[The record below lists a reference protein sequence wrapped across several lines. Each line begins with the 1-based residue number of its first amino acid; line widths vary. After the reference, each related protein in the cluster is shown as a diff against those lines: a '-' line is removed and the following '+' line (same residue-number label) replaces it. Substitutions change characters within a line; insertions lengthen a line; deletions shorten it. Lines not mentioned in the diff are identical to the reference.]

1 MSVKPT
7 ATETE
12 PGTGESQPGRRH
24 AWSQFVSPGRG
35 DPASSGLGHRHG
47 GPGGAPTVDTSMMR
61 RYAAELIGTGLLVF
75 FGAGM
80 ATVTLGFRAFGSS
93 VAAGIL
99 LIGLTFGLVL
109 LALVALI
116 GPISGCHVNPAVSFG
131 FWLAR
136 RMTLIE
142 MVGYWIA
149 QMIGGLLGALLL
161 WGVMVNSPFYSRS
174 RIGLGAQGYDSLSLL
189 HVGAG
194 GAFLTEVIATAALVL
209 VVLGATRRDAP
220 AAATG
225 IAIGFALAI
234 TNFLAIPIDGASIN
248 PARSFG
254 PAIVVGGLALSQ
266 LWLFLVAPL
275 VGAILAAGVFV
286 LFGRAYET
294 GAARA
299 EPATTMAGAE
309 EGVPAAAAGRVTTTP
324 EMPPGSQ
331 RVVSGGTT
339 TEGGAGQAGQGPAS
353 GQPPPTAPGRSASA
367 TPPEGDRLKQ
377 SAATSGGGETIG

>member
-1 MSVKPT
+1 MLIGGWDMSVKPT
-7 ATETE
+7 ATEAG
-12 PGTGESQPGRRH
+12 PGTEQSQPGRRH
-24 AWSQFVSPGRG
+24 AWPQIGAPGR
-35 DPASSGLGHRHG
+35 D
-47 GPGGAPTVDTSMMR
+47 GGAMLDTSMAR
-61 RYAAELIGTGLLVF
+61 RFAAELIGTGLLVF

-109 LALVALI
+109 LALFALI

-161 WGVMVNSPFYSRS
+161 WGVLVNSPFYSRS
-174 RIGLGAQGYDSLSLL
+174 RIGLGATGYDSLSLL
-189 HVGAG
+189 HVSGG
-194 GAFLTEVIATAALVL
+194 GAFLTEVVVTAMLVL
-209 VVLGATRRDAP
+209 VILGVTRAGSTTP
-220 AAATG
+220 VAGVAAG
-225 IAIGFALAI
+225 VALALTVI
-234 TNFLAIPIDGASIN
+234 LAIPIDGGSVN

-275 VGAILAAGVFV
+275 VGGLLAAAVFL
-286 LFGRAYET
+286 LFSEV
-294 GAARA
+294 GAAAGARA
-299 EPATTMAGAE
+299 QPVMTMAAAE
-309 EGVPAAAAGRVTTTP
+309 EGVPEAATGRAATTTP
-324 EMPPGSQ
+324 AMPPGTQ
-331 RVVSGGTT
+331 RVVTGGT
-339 TEGGAGQAGQGPAS
+339 TEGGAGQAGQGQGS
-353 GQPPPTAPGRSASA
+353 GQPPPAAPGRSASA
-367 TPPEGDRLKQ
+367 SPPEGNRLKQ
-377 SAATSGGGETIG
+377 SAATGGGGETIVS

>member
-1 MSVKPT
+1 MLIGGWDMSVKPT
-7 ATETE
+7 ATDAG
-12 PGTGESQPGRRH
+12 PGAEQSQPGRRH
-24 AWSQFVSPGRG
+24 AWPQIG
-35 DPASSGLGHRHG
+35 A
-47 GPGGAPTVDTSMMR
+47 PGGGGGAMGVSSMAR

-99 LIGLTFGLVL
+99 LVGLTFGLVL
-109 LALVALI
+109 LALFALI

-161 WGVMVNSPFYSRS
+161 WGVMVQSPFYSRS
-174 RIGLGAQGYDSLSLL
+174 RIGLGAQGYDGLSLL
-189 HVGAG
+189 HASAG
-194 GAFLTEVIATAALVL
+194 GAFLIEVIATGALVL
-209 VVLGATRRDAP
+209 VVLGATRTDAG
-220 AAATG
+220 ARVAG
-225 IAIGFALAI
+225 IAAGFALAV

-299 EPATTMAGAE
+299 EPATTMAAAE

-324 EMPPGSQ
+324 EMPPGAQ
-331 RVVSGGTT
+331 RVVSGDTT
-339 TEGGAGQAGQGPAS
+339 TEGGARQAGQGPAS
-353 GQPPPTAPGRSASA
+353 GQPPTAPGRSASA
-367 TPPEGDRLKQ
+367 TPPEDNRLKQ
-377 SAATSGGGETIG
+377 SAPASGGGETIG

>member
-1 MSVKPT
+1 M
-7 ATETE
+7 A
-12 PGTGESQPGRRH
+12 
-24 AWSQFVSPGRG
+24 
-35 DPASSGLGHRHG
+35 
-47 GPGGAPTVDTSMMR
+47 R

-109 LALVALI
+109 LALFALI

-161 WGVMVNSPFYSRS
+161 WGVMVQSPFYSRS
-174 RIGLGAQGYDSLSLL
+174 RIGLGAQGYNGLSLL
-189 HVGAG
+189 HVSAG
-194 GAFLTEVIATAALVL
+194 GAFLTEVIATGALVL
-209 VVLGATRRDAP
+209 VVLGATRTD
-220 AAATG
+220 AAARVAG
-225 IAIGFALAI
+225 LAAGFALAV

-254 PAIVVGGLALSQ
+254 PAIVVGGLPLSQ

-275 VGAILAAGVFV
+275 VGAIFAAGVFG

-299 EPATTMAGAE
+299 EPATTMAAAE
-309 EGVPAAAAGRVTTTP
+309 EGVPAAAGGRVTTTP
-324 EMPPGSQ
+324 EMPPGTQ
-331 RVVSGGTT
+331 RVVGGGTT
-339 TEGGAGQAGQGPAS
+339 QGAQATGQGQAP
-353 GQPPPTAPGRSASA
+353 GQPPPDVPGA
-367 TPPEGDRLKQ
+367 G
-377 SAATSGGGETIG
+377 SGGQPPV

>member
-1 MSVKPT
+1 
-7 ATETE
+7 
-12 PGTGESQPGRRH
+12 
-24 AWSQFVSPGRG
+24 
-35 DPASSGLGHRHG
+35 
-47 GPGGAPTVDTSMMR
+47 MMR

-299 EPATTMAGAE
+299 EPATTMAAAE

-324 EMPPGSQ
+324 AMPPGTQ

>member
-1 MSVKPT
+1 
-7 ATETE
+7 
-12 PGTGESQPGRRH
+12 
-24 AWSQFVSPGRG
+24 
-35 DPASSGLGHRHG
+35 
-47 GPGGAPTVDTSMMR
+47 
-61 RYAAELIGTGLLVF
+61 VF

-116 GPISGCHVNPAVSFG
+116 GPISGCHVNPAVSLG

-161 WGVMVNSPFYSRS
+161 WGVMVQSPFYSRS
-174 RIGLGAQGYDSLSLL
+174 RIGLGAQGYDGLSLL
-189 HVGAG
+189 HASAG
-194 GAFLTEVIATAALVL
+194 GAFLIEVIATGALVL
-209 VVLGATRRDAP
+209 VVLGATRTDAG
-220 AAATG
+220 ARVAG
-225 IAIGFALAI
+225 IAAGFALAV

-299 EPATTMAGAE
+299 EPATTMAAAE

-324 EMPPGSQ
+324 EMPPGAQ
-331 RVVSGGTT
+331 RVVSGDTT
-339 TEGGAGQAGQGPAS
+339 TEGGARQAGQGPAS

-367 TPPEGDRLKQ
+367 TPPEDNRLKQ
-377 SAATSGGGETIG
+377 SAPASGGGETIG